1 MIASAKPLTQMA
13 LPRQRIALQ
22 AAPQQ
27 RAPRGPM
34 YAPTFG
40 FSGSCSSARATT
52 QAVTPVPQLTTS
64 GLPVSTPASRKVARS
79 FSSSLYL
86 PRASSDSRCGSA

>member
-1 MIASAKPLTQMA
+1 
-13 LPRQRIALQ
+13 
-22 AAPQQ
+22 
-27 RAPRGPM
+27 M

-64 GLPVSTPASRKVARS
+64 GLPVSHAGLTEGGAQLLLVVVPA
-79 FSSSLYL
+79 
-86 PRASSDSRCGSA
+86 ASQFRLTLRFGMT